1 MNFINTNLLLT
12 GHGFVLPLPPPNLT
26 VDLLL
31 STSKNV
37 RTTTVPALLGL
48 LGSSV
53 GVMSKRISNE
63 KSTVRDKLK
72 KAHQ

>member
-1 MNFINTNLLLT
+1 MGSYSLS
-12 GHGFVLPLPPPNLT
+12 PPNLT
-26 VDLLL
+26 VDLVF
-31 STSKNV
+31 STSTKE
-37 RTTTVPALLGL
+37 RTTFSALLGL